1 MMSDDEQLIARYQ
14 ERGIPTEWQELTPDA
29 MAPAFRLY
37 FRAMPSPSIQYEGAQ
52 EAEEFIH
59 DPLTALRKAG
69 IVPEDETPS
78 ISTTVV
84 NHEKTLMRF
93 IMYAMVS
100 VSTNPHT
107 VGIQIV
113 KEAE

>member
-1 MMSDDEQLIARYQ
+1 MMIDDEELIARY
-14 ERGIPTEWQELTPDA
+14 EARGIPTEWQELTPDS
-29 MAPAFRLY
+29 MAPAFRLF
-37 FRAMPSPSIQYEGAQ
+37 FRALPSPSVRYPGSDD
-52 EAEEFIH
+52 AELLIH
-59 DPLTALRKAG
+59 DPLTALRQAG

-78 ISTTVV
+78 ISTSVV

-93 IMYAMVS
+93 IMYAMVA